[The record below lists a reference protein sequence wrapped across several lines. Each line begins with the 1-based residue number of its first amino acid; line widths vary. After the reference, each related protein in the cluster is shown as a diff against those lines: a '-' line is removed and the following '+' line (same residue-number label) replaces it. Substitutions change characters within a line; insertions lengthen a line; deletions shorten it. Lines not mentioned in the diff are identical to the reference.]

1 MGGGGRESVVFVA
14 GEVGDGRGQG
24 GTTRRVSCH
33 GDSTKFYRAFTGAPP
48 ISCADGGSG
57 INAHSRGIVRVTPPR
72 YPIGRAQF
80 REIRVTYFSFHGA
93 IRRVTNGG
101 IFMAHPRPFSGA
113 PATPPLA
120 ILPLTKLWQ
129 LTSDNPF
136 VAIIYGSP

>member
-1 MGGGGRESVVFVA
+1 MSCFVA
-14 GEVGDGRGQG
+14 GEAERGAGRSDEFLA
-24 GTTRRVSCH
+24 TA
-33 GDSTKFYRAFTGAPP
+33 KFYRAFTGAPP
-48 ISCADGGSG
+48 ISSG

-101 IFMAHPRPFSGA
+101 IFMAQPRPFSGA
-113 PATPPLA
+113 PATPPA

-136 VAIIYGSP
+136 VAIIYGYP